1 MIIENLNPGDI
12 VIQKFHDEE
21 VGRYLVLKRIIK
33 RPKAFHVYCQYQCW
47 ILRFD
52 ELQFGF
58 NFKPGDTWYID
69 NIDMK
74 APGEE
79 WEIVVESG
87 LSWIE

>member
-1 MIIENLNPGDI
+1 MLIENLNPGDI

-33 RPKAFHVYCQYQCW
+33 KPKLYHVHCQYQCL

-52 ELQFGF
+52 ANQFGVYY
-58 NFKPGDTWYID
+58 KPGDIWYID

-74 APGEE
+74 APGEN
-79 WEIVVESG
+79 WEVVVESG